1 MGGLRRD
8 FGHTARAPAGLIIGN
23 VPAAMDRLAETAT
36 RPGLRPTVGLLLTG
50 GGSRSA
56 YQVGVLLALAE
67 LLPRSRNPFQVI
79 VGTSAGAV
87 AASVLAAEAHHW
99 RRAVAGLERVW
110 ANFRSSQ
117 VFHVDAPHMLR
128 AGAHW
133 ALSLISGGM
142 VLAPPKS
149 LLDNTPLRELLA
161 VHVDCSGI
169 RRSIARGHLHAFAL
183 CSTSYNSG
191 QSVAFYDG
199 IDPIRD
205 WSRVQRLGCRTELS
219 LDHLM
224 ASVAIPLLFPPIRLG
239 DDYYGDGAMRQIHP
253 LSPAIHLGADRVLI
267 IGVRARRAAGVT
279 VNRLTPSMPSP
290 GAIFGYML
298 DTLFTDQIY
307 GDLEQLER
315 INTLVQSAP
324 QAARG
329 ERHIETLMLA
339 PSVDP
344 RELVA
349 RHAAEMPAG
358 LRALLR
364 VIGGRDASGYQLASY
379 LTFEA
384 GYTRALIELG
394 YRDAMEARVALTAFM
409 SGEKLPLVMTAAG
422 VALAT

>member
-1 MGGLRRD
+1 
-8 FGHTARAPAGLIIGN
+8 
-23 VPAAMDRLAETAT
+23 MDGIAETAT
-36 RPGLRPTVGLLLTG
+36 RPGYRPSIGLVLTG

-56 YQVGVLLALAE
+56 YQIGVLLALAE
-67 LLPRSRNPFQVI
+67 LLPRARNPFQVI

-110 ANFRSSQ
+110 ANFRSAQ
-117 VFHVDAPHMLR
+117 VFHVDPPHMLR

-133 ALSLISGGM
+133 VLALISGGM
-142 VLAPPKS
+142 VLSPPKAM
-149 LLDNTPLRELLA
+149 LDNSPLRELLG
-161 VHVDCSGI
+161 VHVDCAGI
-169 RRSIARGHLHAFAL
+169 RRSIARGHLRAFAL
-183 CSTSYNSG
+183 CSTSYSTG
-191 QSVAFYDG
+191 QSVAFYEGVDS
-199 IDPIRD
+199 IRD
-205 WSRVQRLGCRTELS
+205 WSRVQRCGRRTEFS

-224 ASVAIPLLFPPIRLG
+224 ASVAIPLLFPPMLIGG
-239 DDYYGDGAMRQIHP
+239 DYFGDGAMRQLHP
-253 LSPAIHLGADRVLI
+253 LSPAIHLGADRLLI
-267 IGVRARRAAGVT
+267 IGVRARRAAGVA
-279 VNRLTPSMPSP
+279 VNRLEPHMPTP
-290 GAIFGYML
+290 GEIFGYML

-315 INTLVQSAP
+315 INELVRSAP

-329 ERHIETLMLA
+329 ERQVETLMLA

-344 RELVA
+344 REI
-349 RHAAEMPAG
+349 AAQHVGEMPPG

-394 YRDAMEARVALTAFM
+394 YRDAMEARSALLAFM
-409 SGEKLPLVMTAAG
+409 GGEKLPQVMTAAG
-422 VALAT
+422 VAQAT